1 MIDLTLARRF
11 LNKIHKEVLEIQ
23 ELSNDLELDARIR
36 SISSKLD
43 LMYDILHLDEL
54 EMIDIKPTQTK

>member
-23 ELSNDLELDARIR
+23 ELSNDLELDARIS

-54 EMIDIKPTQTK
+54 EMIDIKPKQTK